1 MLGGAYLP
9 SAPMAARFLPK
20 LGREISHG
28 LFFGAVRKQVRGHVR
43 GGDKMRILPR
53 YPFVAK
59 GLQRRLPWNP
69 N

>member
-1 MLGGAYLP
+1 MLGGTYLP
-9 SAPMAARFLPK
+9 GALMAARFLPI
-20 LGREISHG
+20 LGREMSHG
-28 LFFGAVRKQVRGHVR
+28 LFFGAVRRQVRWHVR

-53 YPFVAK
+53 YPLVAK